1 MESNTTTPKREK
13 MVLGGFETWVE
24 YDQPRCCVTLF
35 GFETAKHG
43 LGFDVMG
50 TDNNKHV
57 NGFIYTGPFGGH
69 ASLTEQEKKELNNYL
84 NNGK

>member
-1 MESNTTTPKREK
+1 MESNTTTSKREK

-43 LGFDVMG
+43 LIIDVMG

-57 NGFIYTGPFGGH
+57 SGPFGGQ
-69 ASLTEQEKKELNNYL
+69 ASLTEQEKKGLNNYL